1 MKVQFLSL
9 LAGIAMIA
17 GTANAAE
24 PVVLSAAQMDQ
35 VTGGTA
41 SARAMAGGA
50 VNAGVSIQIG
60 RRFGRDNDA

>member
-1 MKVQFLSL
+1 MKVEFLSL

-35 VTGGTA
+35 VTGGAANAFGDRLVCAGA
-41 SARAMAGGA
+41 SLGVGGTNP
-50 VNAGVSIQIG
+50 V
-60 RRFGRDNDA
+60 DD